1 MENEYVQYLDK
12 DNVVIEEVKIWFRK
26 MSIKILKK
34 KWVSNKKRCY
44 WNLYIY
50 ILVILW
56 NLSNWFL
63 YQLLMIKDRYWIWKA
78 KIKKMVS

>member
-34 KWVSNKKRCY
+34 K
-44 WNLYIY
+44 
-50 ILVILW
+50 
-56 NLSNWFL
+56 
-63 YQLLMIKDRYWIWKA
+63 
-78 KIKKMVS
+78 